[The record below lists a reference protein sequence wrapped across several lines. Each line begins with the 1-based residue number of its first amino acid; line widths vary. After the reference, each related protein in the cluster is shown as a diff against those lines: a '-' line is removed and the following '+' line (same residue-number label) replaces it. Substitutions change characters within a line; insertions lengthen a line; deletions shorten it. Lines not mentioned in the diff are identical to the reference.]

1 MNSAPG
7 LRAWGCDDMNSV
19 IDLISHTLGTAFP
32 TKNIYTEQVTQGL
45 AKPAFYIH
53 QLEGVHTQEV
63 GNRYRREYSLV
74 VRYFSDKSDQEI
86 NADLLA
92 MADDLTE
99 KLETVS
105 YDGEM
110 LNGYDMKHEIQDGV
124 LHFFVKLRRH
134 VKRPETGVKMEE
146 LEIIEGVIN

>member
-1 MNSAPG
+1 MI
-7 LRAWGCDDMNSV
+7 MNSV
-19 IDLISHTLGTAFP
+19 IDLLSYTLSTAFP
-32 TKNIYTEQVTQGL
+32 DMNIYTEQVTQGL
-45 AKPAFYIH
+45 VKPAFFIH
-53 QLEGVHTQEV
+53 QIEGVYTQEV
-63 GNRYRREYSLV
+63 GNRYRQEYSLV
-74 VRYFSDKSDQEI
+74 VRYFSDNPDQDL

-105 YDGEM
+105 YEGET

-124 LHFFVKLRRH
+124 LHFFVKLRRY

-146 LEIIEGVIN
+146 LEITEGVID